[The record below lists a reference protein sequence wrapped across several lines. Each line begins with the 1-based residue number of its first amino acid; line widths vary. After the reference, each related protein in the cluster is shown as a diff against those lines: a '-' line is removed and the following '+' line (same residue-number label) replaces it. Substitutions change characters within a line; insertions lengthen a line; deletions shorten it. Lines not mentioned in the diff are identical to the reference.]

1 MLARRKFALL
11 AVALTITVV
20 ATTCILFARLSYC
33 CDFGNVP
40 TVAGY
45 GCFEKI
51 TDCTGDT
58 DLLTID
64 AIDWSRSIDGSLLLN
79 VTPQKT
85 HLYMS
90 SWIMNIH
97 GESHGSADE
106 RGITG
111 FAEKKVGGKW
121 VYIGEVEV
129 YDNSIV
135 MQSNGSGGRKG
146 FGCSIYADNRSFQ
159 EMFARLPEYDYGAT
173 YRLTYF
179 FLEIGENGHPY
190 DEVHSVTHTVT
201 LPKKSNKR
209 LDFVSLGWDGPRN
222 TSIYPEIRVNYGEA
236 PYLLI
241 NECTFEHR
249 QGLRWVESMRHG
261 ESAFYIS
268 PYLGDVLRLSPC
280 ENLENHYQVSGGYGY
295 FDLRFSNI
303 DGTDPEH
310 PPTDYRLTLVFC
322 DNADGSGERYTL
334 TLYLNTELLAEYR

>member
-1 MLARRKFALL
+1 MKRPLAIVL
-11 AVALTITVV
+11 TVV
-20 ATTCILFARLSYC
+20 SFAAIAVCFLRPADENS
-33 CDFGNVP
+33 DFGNVP
-40 TVAGY
+40 RVAGY
-45 GCFEKI
+45 GCFEKVR
-51 TDCTGDT
+51 DCTGDT

-64 AIDWSRSIDGSLLLN
+64 AIDWSRSTDGSLLLN

-90 SWIMNIH
+90 SWVMNIH

-121 VYIGEVEV
+121 AYVGEVEV

-135 MQSNGSGGRKG
+135 MQSSGSGGRKG
-146 FGCSIYADNRSFQ
+146 FGCSIYADNKSHQ

-179 FLEIGENGHPY
+179 FLEVSHGHPS

-201 LPKKSNKR
+201 LPKKTNKR

-241 NECTFEHR
+241 NECTLEHK
-249 QGLRWVESMRHG
+249 QGFRWVKSMRNG

-268 PYLGDVLRLSPC
+268 PYLGDVLRLKPC

-295 FDLRFSNI
+295 FDLRFSNL
-303 DGTDPEH
+303 DGTDPEN

-322 DNADGSGERYTL
+322 DNADGSGERYKL
-334 TLYLNTELLAEYR
+334 TLYLNTELLAEYK